1 MVIQNTK
8 QTTSA
13 SSIIGL
19 VINTTILS
27 FGLTLLIFTS
37 LYQQDLSA
45 LQRLPEAIWL
55 FVCGVPTE
63 DPIALPLLQVISAIA
78 TIGSIATFLAPPLFK
93 RFAKKPD
100 QAAQKAS
107 SN

>member
-1 MVIQNTK
+1 MLVQESK
-8 QTTSA
+8 QPTPA
-13 SSIIGL
+13 ASIILL

-63 DPIALPLLQVISAIA
+63 DPIALPLLQVISAVA
-78 TIGSIATFLAPPLFK
+78 TVGSIAAFLLPPLLK
-93 RFAKKPD
+93 RFAKKPVSGP
-100 QAAQKAS
+100 QNAAS
-107 SN
+107 H

>member
-63 DPIALPLLQVISAIA
+63 DPIALPLLQVISALA
-78 TIGSIATFLAPPLFK
+78 TVGSLATFVVPPVLK
-93 RFAKKPD
+93 RLRTK
-100 QAAQKAS
+100 QNKAS
-107 SN
+107 HSEITS